1 MNIFIKKNVYISILH
16 LLPIF
21 IGMEKI
27 YKTAII
33 YSIKCPNNKIYIG
46 RWTKDFNSLK
56 NRYFI
61 KEFIKGKR
69 PINNAIRKY
78 GINNV
83 EIEVLE
89 TCYNITNDDIN
100 QKEKFYIKLNNSL
113 TTENGYNVSEGGD
126 CHDTITNHPDRE
138 RIINNIKKRLK
149 FNHPRKGIKLT
160 SEIKNKIGLKA
171 KERLKDKTKH
181 PMFGKKQ
188 TNESIQKNSLSQ
200 KGKRTGE
207 FSSTWKDFIVR
218 ERLIVAIEKNMSYIQ
233 MYDFFNCGQ
242 KLIVKS
248 LIFHFKTKS
257 IPTIKLMLKINDKD
271 FNTEIKNL
279 GYRKFSIKY
288 KTNQRI
294 IKNLH
299 NIYNT

>member
-1 MNIFIKKNVYISILH
+1 
-16 LLPIF
+16 
-21 IGMEKI
+21 
-27 YKTAII
+27 
-33 YSIKCPNNKIYIG
+33 
-46 RWTKDFNSLK
+46 
-56 NRYFI
+56 
-61 KEFIKGKR
+61 
-69 PINNAIRKY
+69 
-78 GINNV
+78 
-83 EIEVLE
+83 
-89 TCYNITNDDIN
+89 
-100 QKEKFYIKLNNSL
+100 
-113 TTENGYNVSEGGD
+113 
-126 CHDTITNHPDRE
+126 
-138 RIINNIKKRLK
+138 
-149 FNHPRKGIKLT
+149 
-160 SEIKNKIGLKA
+160 
-171 KERLKDKTKH
+171 
-181 PMFGKKQ
+181 MFGKKQ

-207 FSSTWKDFIVR
+207 FSSTWKDFIIR
-218 ERLIVAIEKNMSYIQ
+218 ERLIVAIEQNMSYIQ